1 MNNNSHES
9 DDSVFL
15 NSKNTIQ
22 DNLYNNASYTSF
34 NAMEEMTEIADKYI
48 LSTFDHS
55 VDVVVGGS
63 LGRREMLPN
72 SDIDLFI
79 IIDDLST
86 QNPNSLKNID
96 KIESRTIDKFFIG
109 ELIKKSLVD
118 GNRIIDGRLI
128 NSENKY
134 FSDYVD
140 ENNSKDRQLANIIS
154 EFRYFRYF
162 DYLDKKTIHG
172 PNLKYSAGSSRDMIF
187 FDWVYRLDTGNMPN
201 SLTAKSELELS
212 LDHIRSE
219 YFLAPPLES
228 IDMIL
233 TAKNAAISI
242 YNQSLDHRIK
252 YLSSSTLENIYNH
265 CSEKYR
271 EIGFSNAKSF
281 EAQYFISRSE
291 VNWMVEKLIQKIISK
306 YCSDFESVKLDEI
319 SKSSKDEL
327 IHSKIAFQLWESII
341 GNNQSLNLD
350 EITPKIMKHDIEFV
364 WGGLMALACS
374 SELHTNTYDKLE
386 EWLNNNEVG
395 AYLLKIISRNSNT
408 SESTHNNAILHYR
421 NKEISE

>member
-128 NSENKY
+128 NSENKLK
-134 FSDYVD
+134 SRH
-140 ENNSKDRQLANIIS
+140 KIS
-154 EFRYFRYF
+154 LFF
-162 DYLDKKTIHG
+162 LI
-172 PNLKYSAGSSRDMIF
+172 IF
-187 FDWVYRLDTGNMPN
+187 F
-201 SLTAKSELELS
+201 K
-212 LDHIRSE
+212 
-219 YFLAPPLES
+219 
-228 IDMIL
+228 
-233 TAKNAAISI
+233 
-242 YNQSLDHRIK
+242 
-252 YLSSSTLENIYNH
+252 
-265 CSEKYR
+265 
-271 EIGFSNAKSF
+271 
-281 EAQYFISRSE
+281 
-291 VNWMVEKLIQKIISK
+291 
-306 YCSDFESVKLDEI
+306 
-319 SKSSKDEL
+319 
-327 IHSKIAFQLWESII
+327 
-341 GNNQSLNLD
+341 
-350 EITPKIMKHDIEFV
+350 
-364 WGGLMALACS
+364 
-374 SELHTNTYDKLE
+374 
-386 EWLNNNEVG
+386 
-395 AYLLKIISRNSNT
+395 
-408 SESTHNNAILHYR
+408 
-421 NKEISE
+421 